1 VDDVKRSVMSVCLA
15 SVSKK
20 NSEPRDLSLL
30 HVYGSY
36 DHSSPT
42 VILSYFKVK
51 GQCRNMRPTRV
62 PTAVSYEFR
71 LMAVVVGFH
80 RDVINCEL
88 ARRDV
93 RRGAA
98 EASGSCGVERVWAWQ
113 RGRSDLDPPNYGIF
127 PA

>member
-1 VDDVKRSVMSVCLA
+1 
-15 SVSKK
+15 
-20 NSEPRDLSLL
+20 
-30 HVYGSY
+30 
-36 DHSSPT
+36 
-42 VILSYFKVK
+42 
-51 GQCRNMRPTRV
+51 MRATRV

-71 LMAVVVGFH
+71 LMDVVVGFH